1 MPLPLCHGLLLV
13 TTSCVCVCV
22 SRPLQ
27 VFRDLILS
35 FTMPRRHVRT
45 RRTLLF
51 ERSTSRLAE
60 VHHAKMLNRAHN
72 AAMQTPSHVW
82 RHGVVERVDQP
93 VSSADFLTDVVEAST
108 EGFLPDVTEDA
119 FVVERTCALLTGLAM
134 LVADDADGA
143 RTGDAFLRL
152 VELPFLA
159 TLPPEGG
166 SKRLVLSDGCWIYYT
181 NGPKGPV
188 VHMHGRGVD
197 ALAMCS
203 LALLDDRA
211 AR

>member
-1 MPLPLCHGLLLV
+1 MPK
-13 TTSCVCVCV
+13 
-22 SRPLQ
+22 
-27 VFRDLILS
+27 
-35 FTMPRRHVRT
+35 RHVRT

-93 VSSADFLTDVVEAST
+93 VSSEDFLVDAVEEAT
-108 EGFLPDVTEDA
+108 VGFLPDVTDDA
-119 FVVERTCALLTGLAM
+119 FLIERTCALLTGLAM
-134 LVADDADGA
+134 LVADDADDA
-143 RTGDAFLRL
+143 RTGDAFMRL

-159 TLPPEGG
+159 TLPPARDA
-166 SKRLVLSDGCWIYYT
+166 KRLAFSDGGWIYYT
-181 NGPKGPV
+181 NGAKGPV
-188 VHMHGRGVD
+188 VHMHGRGVA

-203 LALLDDRA
+203 IALLDDRSA
-211 AR
+211 LLGR